1 MVLHSNLD
9 VGLNQQKNKPAFSG
23 LLVLDLTQ
31 IYNGPY
37 ATFLLAQAGATVI
50 KIEPPEGEHLRK
62 RASYEGQAVTVPFA
76 MLNANKLSMPLNL
89 KNEKARKV
97 FLSLVEKAD
106 ILVENFTPDAMEK
119 LGFGAKDLLRLNPRL
134 IYASSSGYG
143 KTGPYRAY
151 PAMDLAVQAMSGV
164 IGVTG
169 YQQSPPVKAGVA
181 LCDFNAGIHLYGAI
195 CTALYQREKTGL
207 GDIVEVSMMEAIY
220 PSLASNLGAHSIGD
234 KGVKRTGNRHGGM
247 SLAPYNVYAVKDG
260 HVAIITSNEKHWL
273 ALVQALSLQ
282 NSCDLTPFETQK
294 LRSKNMDDLDAL
306 IETITLSMN
315 KDQLLELLR
324 LHRVPCAPVQELDDV
339 INDPHLLARGSIQKI
354 NHPMYG
360 EILINK
366 SPLKFSNS
374 VPPDYVPS
382 VPLGHDTESILRS
395 TLGLSRAE
403 IDALKN
409 EISN

>member
-1 MVLHSNLD
+1 MLNLKNKDFGSNL
-9 VGLNQQKNKPAFSG
+9 LNKPPFSG

-62 RASYEGQAVTVPFA
+62 RAGSGGQAVTVPYA

-89 KNEKARKV
+89 KKAKARDI

-106 ILVENFTPDAMEK
+106 ILVENFTPDAMDKLDLSAEK
-119 LGFGAKDLLRLNPRL
+119 LLTLNPRL

-143 KTGPYRAY
+143 KTGPYREY

-169 YQQSPPVKAGVA
+169 YQKSPPVKSGVA

-220 PSLASNLGAHSIGD
+220 PSLASNLGAHHAGD
-234 KGVKRTGNRHGGM
+234 HGVKRTGNRHGGM
-247 SLAPYNVYAVKDG
+247 SLAPYNVYEVKDG

-273 ALVQALSLQ
+273 ALVKALSLQ
-282 NSCDLTPFETQK
+282 NKCDLTLFATQK
-294 LRSKNMDDLDAL
+294 QRSQNMDALDTL
-306 IETITLSMN
+306 IETLTQAFSKN
-315 KDQLLELLR
+315 QLLQLLR
-324 LHRVPCAPVQELDDV
+324 EHRVPCAPVQELDDV
-339 INDPHLLARGSIQKI
+339 VNDEHLLARGSLQKI
-354 NHPMYG
+354 NHPLYG
-360 EILINK
+360 DILINK
-366 SPLKFSNS
+366 SPLKFKNS
-374 VPPDYVPS
+374 VAPQYVPS
-382 VPLGHDTESILRS
+382 VPLGNDTEAILRS
-395 TLGLSRAE
+395 TLGLNANE
-403 IDALKN
+403 IGELIN

>member
-1 MVLHSNLD
+1 MVVQSNLEG
-9 VGLNQQKNKPAFSG
+9 VLKQQKNTPPFSG

-62 RASYEGQAVTVPFA
+62 RASHEGQAVTVPFA

-89 KNEKARKV
+89 KKEKARKV

-119 LGFGAKDLLRLNPRL
+119 LGLGAKELLKLNPRL

-143 KTGPYRAY
+143 KTGPYREY

-169 YQQSPPVKAGVA
+169 YEQSPPVKSGVA

-207 GDIVEVSMMEAIY
+207 GDVVEVSMMEAIY
-220 PSLASNLGAHSIGD
+220 PSLASNLGAHALGD

-273 ALVQALSLQ
+273 ALVQALSLKDF
-282 NSCDLTPFETQK
+282 CDLTPFETQK
-294 LRSKNMDDLDAL
+294 LRSKNMDDLDAV
-306 IETITLSMN
+306 IEAITLSMS
-315 KDQLLELLR
+315 KEKLLELLR
-324 LHRVPCAPVQELDDV
+324 KHRVPCAPVQELDDV
-339 INDPHLLARGSIQKI
+339 VNDPHLLARGSIQRI

-374 VPPDYVPS
+374 ISPDYVPS

-395 TLGLSRAE
+395 TLGLTSLE

>member
-1 MVLHSNLD
+1 MFNL
-9 VGLNQQKNKPAFSG
+9 KNKDFENHSLNKPPFSG

-50 KIEPPEGEHLRK
+50 KIEPPDGEHLRK
-62 RASYEGQAVTVPFA
+62 RANNEGQAVTVPYA

-89 KNEKARKV
+89 KKAKARDI

-106 ILVENFTPDAMEK
+106 VLVENFTPDAMDKLDLSAEK
-119 LGFGAKDLLRLNPRL
+119 LLTLNPRL

-143 KTGPYRAY
+143 KSGPYREY

-169 YQQSPPVKAGVA
+169 YQKSPPVKAGVA

-220 PSLASNLGAHSIGD
+220 PSLASNLGAHQAGD
-234 KGVKRTGNRHGGM
+234 HGVKRTGNRHGGM
-247 SLAPYNVYAVKDG
+247 SLAPYNVYEVKDG

-273 ALVQALSLQ
+273 ALVKALSLQ
-282 NSCDLTPFETQK
+282 NKCDLSLYTSQK
-294 LRSKNMDDLDAL
+294 QRSKNKDALDAL
-306 IETITLSMN
+306 IET
-315 KDQLLELLR
+315 
-324 LHRVPCAPVQELDDV
+324 
-339 INDPHLLARGSIQKI
+339 
-354 NHPMYG
+354 
-360 EILINK
+360 
-366 SPLKFSNS
+366 
-374 VPPDYVPS
+374 
-382 VPLGHDTESILRS
+382 
-395 TLGLSRAE
+395 
-403 IDALKN
+403 
-409 EISN
+409 

>member
-1 MVLHSNLD
+1 MTHSNLEG
-9 VGLNQQKNKPAFSG
+9 VLKQQKNKPPFSG

-62 RASYEGQAVTVPFA
+62 RASHEGQAVTVPFA

-119 LGFGAKDLLRLNPRL
+119 LGLGAKELLNLNPRL

-143 KTGPYRAY
+143 KTGPYREY

-220 PSLASNLGAHSIGD
+220 PSLASNLGAHVPSD

-273 ALVQALSLQ
+273 ALVQALSLDDR
-282 NSCDLTPFETQK
+282 CDLTPFETQK
-294 LRSKNMDDLDAL
+294 LRSKNMDDLDAV
-306 IETITLSMN
+306 IEAITLTMS
-315 KDQLLELLR
+315 KDKLLELLR
-324 LHRVPCAPVQELDDV
+324 QHRVPCAPVQELDDV
-339 INDPHLLARGSIQKI
+339 VNDQHLLARGSIQRI
-354 NHPMYG
+354 NHPVYG

-366 SPLKFSNS
+366 SPLKFSNFL
-374 VPPDYVPS
+374 PPEYLPS
-382 VPLGHDTESILRS
+382 VTLGHDTESILRS
-395 TLGLSRAE
+395 TLGLSAFE

>member
-1 MVLHSNLD
+1 M
-9 VGLNQQKNKPAFSG
+9 
-23 LLVLDLTQ
+23 
-31 IYNGPY
+31 
-37 ATFLLAQAGATVI
+37 
-50 KIEPPEGEHLRK
+50 
-62 RASYEGQAVTVPFA
+62 
-76 MLNANKLSMPLNL
+76 
-89 KNEKARKV
+89 
-97 FLSLVEKAD
+97 
-106 ILVENFTPDAMEK
+106 
-119 LGFGAKDLLRLNPRL
+119 RLNPRL

-294 LRSKNMDDLDAL
+294 LRSKNMDDLQF
-306 IETITLSMN
+306 
-315 KDQLLELLR
+315 DQ
-324 LHRVPCAPVQELDDV
+324 V
-339 INDPHLLARGSIQKI
+339 
-354 NHPMYG
+354 Y
-360 EILINK
+360 
-366 SPLKFSNS
+366 
-374 VPPDYVPS
+374 
-382 VPLGHDTESILRS
+382 
-395 TLGLSRAE
+395 
-403 IDALKN
+403 
-409 EISN
+409 